1 MLRVSQDLQF
11 RRGISQFRAS
21 FFCFNCPFGT
31 AGQNKN
37 KCFMENLLR
46 FGRLFLSVLTLI
58 GITSCEN
65 DVEDAITVR
74 MRNSAN
80 GNTYLYM
87 PATNN
92 NVKLRI
98 DGSNNF
104 WMDESDERV
113 VEDDEVHYLWWYAE
127 ICSVGKVGDLSD
139 IDRIPNDNAGWTS
152 KMAVQPGRG
161 YVVRARRKN
170 ADLSYTSY
178 KYMRLRVDSW
188 IDGTNNGILGAVVTY
203 QGPFVP

>member
-1 MLRVSQDLQF
+1 
-11 RRGISQFRAS
+11 
-21 FFCFNCPFGT
+21 
-31 AGQNKN
+31 
-37 KCFMENLLR
+37 MENLLR

-92 NVKLRI
+92 KVALRI
-98 DGSNNF
+98 DGSDNF
-104 WMDESDERV
+104 WMDKSSERV
-113 VEDDEVHYLWWYAE
+113 VENDDVYYLYWYAE
-127 ICSVGKVGDLSD
+127 ICSVGKVDDLSD
-139 IDRIPNDNAGWTS
+139 IDRIPNDNAGWTE

-188 IDGTNNGILGAVVTY
+188 EVGTNNGILGAVVTY